1 MKNNQTKGFNILSLI
16 ISIVII
22 GLITGGLLM
31 YFNNQKRRNYVTMAN
46 QYITD
51 LRLLATEEKIILP
64 ETRDIEVLI
73 SVSRI
78 NTNKELTESP
88 FGENWV
94 LDKSYIIIK
103 NEGTEYNPVYNY
115 YIALE
120 DEGGN
125 CIELTRET
133 NLKRENV
140 TKGCNIEEHAE
151 TNAVYME

>member
-1 MKNNQTKGFNILSLI
+1 LKNNQTKGFNILSLI

-22 GLITGGLLM
+22 GLIIGGLLI
-31 YFNNQKRRNYVTMAN
+31 YLNNQKKRNYITMAK

-51 LRLLATEEKIILP
+51 LRSLATEEKIVLP

-78 NTNKELTESP
+78 NTNEKIVKSP
-88 FGENWV
+88 FEKNLV
-94 LDKSYIIIK
+94 VDKSYIIIK

-125 CIELTRET
+125 CIELTRE
-133 NLKRENV
+133 NKLRRESV
-140 TKGCNIEEHAE
+140 TKGCNIEKHAE